1 MKSTLKL
8 VALTGAIAVFSACG
22 QSNNEQGEN
31 AQVDHA
37 QMDSHQPEQPST
49 KNGKAEHQNMDHN
62 QMDHSKM
69 DHSQM
74 EHSQMEHAKMD
85 GDFGHTTGKILD
97 ISTESRE
104 VTIDHQKIEGLAM
117 GAMTMG
123 FNILPGVNL
132 GDYAPNDNVSFM
144 VKKGSDGSF
153 NIPAMCNSDKE
164 GADCLDGHM
173 KHDAHQ

>member
-1 MKSTLKL
+1 MKNTLKL

-49 KNGKAEHQNMDHN
+49 KNGKAEHQNMGHN
-62 QMDHSKM
+62 QMD
-69 DHSQM
+69 
-74 EHSQMEHAKMD
+74 HAKMD

-123 FNILPGVNL
+123 FNVLPGVNL

>member
-1 MKSTLKL
+1 MKNTLKL

-74 EHSQMEHAKMD
+74 EHAKMD

-123 FNILPGVNL
+123 FNVLPGVNL

>member
-37 QMDSHQPEQPST
+37 QMESHQPEQPST
-49 KNGKAEHQNMDHN
+49 KNGKAEHQNMGHN
-62 QMDHSKM
+62 QMD
-69 DHSQM
+69 
-74 EHSQMEHAKMD
+74 HAKMD

-123 FNILPGVNL
+123 FNVLPGVNL

>member
-37 QMDSHQPEQPST
+37 QMESHQPEQPST
-49 KNGKAEHQNMDHN
+49 KNGKAEHQNMGHN
-62 QMDHSKM
+62 QMD
-69 DHSQM
+69 
-74 EHSQMEHAKMD
+74 HAKMD